1 MKELFKTIMI
11 ILLVV
16 VSGYLIYEMNKMERT
31 LSTLDVKDSVRIVSI
46 EEFDHGLNDLELQFI
61 GRGKHIQQFQVEL
74 QQMNNKL
81 DQNARIFDTKLDS
94 IGLTINELRSMTES
108 QLASLKTDQESLGD
122 RITKLQRN
130 TNQSI
135 MDLQTALLKINRDFS
150 DMEKRVKTLET
161 PPVDATKKK

>member
-81 DQNARIFDTKLDS
+81 DQNARNFDTKLDS